1 MKKYVSTLLLI
12 FAVVILFAQNK
23 TDQTPGQKFTIVDK
37 TPIKIQSLSAINSA
51 TLNLKQTFNCSLF
64 EDLVIDGTVV
74 IKKGTPVTATI
85 DAIEPSKT
93 NGRPAKLNILYSINA
108 PDGSKIYCKSENVGY
123 GSNFAKKSGNFFSTA
138 SYTTLGLGLAMG
150 IIKGKDE
157 NGLSIFIFSAVIGG
171 ALGIAGL
178 LTTPFRL
185 IKGGEV
191 KIGTGEIIETLVDRD
206 AIIYMP
212 IRS

>member
-1 MKKYVSTLLLI
+1 MKKYVATLLLI

-23 TDQTPGQKFTIVDK
+23 TDQTPAQKFTIVDK

-93 NGRPAKLNILYSINA
+93 NGRPAKLIILYTINT

-138 SYTTLGLGLAMG
+138 SYTTLGLGLGMG
-150 IIKGKDE
+150 IIKGKDD
-157 NGLSIFIFSAVIGG
+157 GLYIFIGSAVIGG
-171 ALGIAGL
+171 ALGIVGL

-191 KIGTGEIIETLVDRD
+191 KIGTGEVIETLVDRD
-206 AIIYMP
+206 AIIYIP
-212 IRS
+212 IKS

>member
-1 MKKYVSTLLLI
+1 
-12 FAVVILFAQNK
+12 
-23 TDQTPGQKFTIVDK
+23 
-37 TPIKIQSLSAINSA
+37 
-51 TLNLKQTFNCSLF
+51 
-64 EDLVIDGTVV
+64 
-74 IKKGTPVTATI
+74 
-85 DAIEPSKT
+85 
-93 NGRPAKLNILYSINA
+93 
-108 PDGSKIYCKSENVGY
+108 
-123 GSNFAKKSGNFFSTA
+123 
-138 SYTTLGLGLAMG
+138 MG